1 MMSETSFAAI
11 VASLHARTGKT
22 LLARVLAEYFILSGM
37 RPLLFDTDTAEC
49 RLCASFPHETL
60 VVDPSQVPD
69 QMTLFDTM
77 ALTTPEAR
85 VVDVTHQSFRK
96 VFKVMQDID
105 FVAEARALQVEP
117 AIFYIA
123 DRHADSYAEALQLRA
138 RFAGVP
144 FVAVD
149 NPFIGVP
156 SDVIRKSDAYQSF
169 MSHELRLTIP
179 PLDAASLHALA
190 DPQFSLSDFMRQPTA
205 LGEAT
210 LQPDANPLDVRAALR
225 PSLMRMFKDIHRIS
239 RIVTS
244 RKEREAAAAAAAEK
258 EKQAATKEQAAQKEK
273 EKGQEPAK
281 EQAKEKAPEPEK
293 KSEPVPGQEQ
303 VSEEKQEKEPVGVA
317 QSG

>member
-11 VASLHARTGKT
+11 ITSLHARTGKT
-22 LLARVLAEYFILSGM
+22 LLARVLAEYFILSGV

-49 RLCASFPHETL
+49 RLCASFPHDTL

-96 VFKVMQDID
+96 VFKVMQDVD
-105 FVAEARALQVEP
+105 FIAEARALQVEP

-123 DRHADSYAEALQLRA
+123 DRNADSYAEALQLRA

-149 NPFIGVP
+149 NPYLGQP
-156 SDVIRKSDAYQSF
+156 SDVIRKSEAYQSF
-169 MSHELRLTIP
+169 MAHELRLTIP
-179 PLDAASLHALA
+179 PLEPVVAHALA
-190 DPQFSLSDFMRQPTA
+190 DPQFSLSDFMRQPVA

-210 LQPDANPLDVRAALR
+210 LQPDTNPLDARAALR
-225 PSLMRMFKDIHRIS
+225 PWLMRMFKDIHRIS
-239 RIVTS
+239 RVVTS
-244 RKEREAAAAAAAEK
+244 RKEREAAAAAAVVEK
-258 EKQAATKEQAAQKEK
+258 EKNRETEKNKESASVEKAA
-273 EKGQEPAK
+273 
-281 EQAKEKAPEPEK
+281 EKAPPDPSAPVVAAKEAPAREP
-293 KSEPVPGQEQ
+293 
-303 VSEEKQEKEPVGVA
+303 
-317 QSG
+317 QSQTPEIAIPARNVIDKVT

>member
-1 MMSETSFAAI
+1 MMPQTSFAAI

-22 LLARVLAEYFILSGM
+22 LLARVLAEYFILSGR
-37 RPLLFDTDTAEC
+37 RPVLFDTDTAEC
-49 RLCASFPHETL
+49 RLCASFPHDTL
-60 VVDPSQVPD
+60 VVDPNQVPD

-105 FVAEARALQVEP
+105 FIAEARALQVEP

-123 DRHADSYAEALQLRA
+123 DRHADSYAEALQLRG

-149 NPFIGVP
+149 NPYLGQP

-169 MSHELRLTIP
+169 LAHELRLTMP
-179 PLDAASLHALA
+179 PLEPAAAHALT
-190 DPQFSLSDFMRQPTA
+190 DPEFSLSDFMRQPVA

-210 LQPDANPLDVRAALR
+210 LQPDPNPLDARA
-225 PSLMRMFKDIHRIS
+225 
-239 RIVTS
+239 
-244 RKEREAAAAAAAEK
+244 
-258 EKQAATKEQAAQKEK
+258 
-273 EKGQEPAK
+273 
-281 EQAKEKAPEPEK
+281 
-293 KSEPVPGQEQ
+293 
-303 VSEEKQEKEPVGVA
+303 
-317 QSG
+317 

>member
-1 MMSETSFAAI
+1 
-11 VASLHARTGKT
+11 
-22 LLARVLAEYFILSGM
+22 
-37 RPLLFDTDTAEC
+37 
-49 RLCASFPHETL
+49 
-60 VVDPSQVPD
+60 
-69 QMTLFDTM
+69 MTLFDTM

-96 VFKVMQDID
+96 VFKVMQDIN

-123 DRHADSYAEALQLRA
+123 DRHADSYAEALQLRG

-156 SDVIRKSDAYQSF
+156 SDVIRKSDSYQSF

-190 DPQFSLSDFMRQPTA
+190 DPQFSLSDFMRQPIA

-239 RIVTS
+239 RIVTT

-258 EKQAATKEQAAQKEK
+258 EKQAATKEEAAQKEK
-273 EKGQEPAK
+273 EKEQEPAK
-281 EQAKEKAPEPEK
+281 EEAPEPEK
-293 KSEPVPGQEQ
+293 KSEPAPGQEQ
-303 VSEEKQEKEPVGVA
+303 ASEEKQEKEPVGVA

>member
-22 LLARVLAEYFILSGM
+22 LLARVLAEYFILSGV

-49 RLCASFPHETL
+49 RLCASFPHDTL

-96 VFKVMQDID
+96 VFKVMQDVD
-105 FVAEARALQVEP
+105 FIAEARALQVEP

-123 DRHADSYAEALQLRA
+123 DRNADSYAEALQLRA

-149 NPFIGVP
+149 NPYLGQP
-156 SDVIRKSDAYQSF
+156 SDVIRKSEAYQSF
-169 MSHELRLTIP
+169 MAHELRLTIP
-179 PLDAASLHALA
+179 PLEPVVAHALA
-190 DPQFSLSDFMRQPTA
+190 DQQFSLSDFMRQPVA

-210 LQPDANPLDVRAALR
+210 LQPDTNPLDARAALR
-225 PSLMRMFKDIHRIS
+225 PWLMRMFKDIHRIS
-239 RIVTS
+239 RVVMS
-244 RKEREAAAAAAAEK
+244 RKEREAAAAAAAVEK
-258 EKQAATKEQAAQKEK
+258 EKQEREKAKELVKDPQKAQAPEQEKAKESTPAQKTDEKKEK
-273 EKGQEPAK
+273 ETENA
-281 EQAKEKAPEPEK
+281 
-293 KSEPVPGQEQ
+293 
-303 VSEEKQEKEPVGVA
+303 A

>member
-22 LLARVLAEYFILSGM
+22 LLARVLAEYFVLSGV

-77 ALTTPEAR
+77 ALPAPEAR
-85 VVDVTHQSFRK
+85 VVDVAHQSFRK
-96 VFKVMQDID
+96 VFKVMRDVD
-105 FVAEARALQVEP
+105 FIAEARACDVEP

-123 DRHADSYAEALQLRA
+123 DRHADSYAEALHLRG

-149 NPFIGVP
+149 NPYLGQP
-156 SDVIRKSDAYQSF
+156 SDVIRTSDAYQSF
-169 MSHELRLTIP
+169 VAHELRLTIP
-179 PLDAASLHALA
+179 PLEPAALHALA
-190 DPQFSLSDFMRQPTA
+190 DPQFSLSDFMRQPVA

-225 PSLMRMFKDIHRIS
+225 PWLMRMFKDIHRIS
-239 RIVTS
+239 RAVTS
-244 RKEREAAAAAAAEK
+244 RKEREAAAAAAAAEK
-258 EKQAATKEQAAQKEK
+258 EKQEREK
-273 EKGQEPAK
+273 AK
-281 EQAKEKAPEPEK
+281 EAVKESKTQAPEPEPEPEQGKAKESTPAKTDEK
-293 KSEPVPGQEQ
+293 K
-303 VSEEKQEKEPVGVA
+303 EKETENAP